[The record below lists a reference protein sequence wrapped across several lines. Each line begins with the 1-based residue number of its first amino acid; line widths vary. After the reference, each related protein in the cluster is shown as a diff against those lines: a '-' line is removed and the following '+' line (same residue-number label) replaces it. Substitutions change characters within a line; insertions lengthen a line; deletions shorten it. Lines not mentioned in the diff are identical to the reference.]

1 MDRIAVFRACFS
13 GLKHVYGTYD
23 PSTGRHRK
31 GEGPVTDEVILR
43 HLNGDQPY
51 GVYLLD
57 GATTAAAVADFDED
71 DAGPPLRFVRLAHGR
86 GVPVYIERSKSKG
99 WHVWVFFAAKG
110 VIAAKAR
117 RALAAMLNEL
127 DLPRIEIFPKQ
138 DCLTGNCNFGNF
150 VNAPLFGRLVPQGRT
165 VFVDPEN
172 GLRVISDQWSLL
184 ESVQRV
190 PESALD
196 ALCAASD
203 PQPRSESQ
211 PRPSNERPTHSSCRV
226 PNMGLP
232 PCARRMLAEGVS
244 HYQRVACFRL
254 AVQLRKTRLSQE
266 AALAWLR
273 AWASKNRPADG
284 KKIIT
289 DSEIVRQT
297 ASAYASSYRSCG
309 CEDPAV
315 SPYCDPSCGIRLRSA
330 TTSLDSN
337 QTNASNPRKQENH
350 HVAHDT
356 NGHS

>member
-1 MDRIAVFRACFS
+1 MRMTRIHRCDSS
-13 GLKHVYGTYD
+13 GSHEAK
-23 PSTGRHRK
+23 
-31 GEGPVTDEVILR
+31 
-43 HLNGDQPY
+43 
-51 GVYLLD
+51 
-57 GATTAAAVADFDED
+57 A
-71 DAGPPLRFVRLAHGR
+71 
-86 GVPVYIERSKSKG
+86 YIERSKAKG
-99 WHVWVFFAAKG
+99 WHAWVFFSPKG
-110 VIAAKAR
+110 VSAGKAR
-117 RALAAMLNEL
+117 RALAAMLNAL
-127 DLPRIEIFPKQ
+127 GLSRIEIFPKQ
-138 DCLTGNCNFGNF
+138 DCLTGGSNFGNF
-150 VNAPLFGRLVPQGRT
+150 INAPLFGHIVPHGRT
-165 VFVDPEN
+165 VFVDPDR

-196 ALCAASD
+196 ALCAAPD

-211 PRPSNERPTHSSCRV
+211 PRPSNERLTHPSCGG

-232 PCARRMLAEGVS
+232 PCAQRMLAEGVS
-244 HYQRVACFRL
+244 HHQRVACFRL
-254 AVQLRKTRLSQE
+254 AVQLKHRRRLSQE

-284 KKIIT
+284 KRIIT

-315 SPYCDPSCGIRLRSA
+315 SPYCDPSCRIRLRSA
-330 TTSLDSN
+330 TTSVDSN

-356 NGHS
+356 NNHS